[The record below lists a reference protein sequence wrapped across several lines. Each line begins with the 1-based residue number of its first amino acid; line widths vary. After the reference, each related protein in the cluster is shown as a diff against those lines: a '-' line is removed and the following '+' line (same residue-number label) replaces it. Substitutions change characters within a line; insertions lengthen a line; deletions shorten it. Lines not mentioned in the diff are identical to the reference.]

1 MTLKKQLALL
11 AFGASLGLGA
21 SVAAHASE
29 ASDLLGARDA
39 YRQHKDDQLALY
51 ARQLDGSVLGAYPRY
66 WLALRALDRQDSL
79 AMADYLAR
87 ETPSILTEKA
97 RAEWLKWL
105 ARTDQWTRFGQ
116 ELAKQPEAGR
126 DDEIRCDADLWQLSQ
141 GKPSSAPDN
150 RFLDSRA
157 LTDGCLRLLGE
168 LGRRKL
174 VTPSWLLARVHLL
187 EAGGNLTQA
196 RTLAAQAE
204 LGIDAAFDPRLPAS
218 ENSQASEAT
227 LLALLARLRSDPDG
241 VAARLQQQEGV
252 LGPERAQ
259 FLWGQLAL
267 AVAKRQSASQAQ
279 QWFAKSDPKQLTQEQ
294 WEWWARSALR
304 NEQWST
310 LESITAS
317 MPANVAAMPAWRYW
331 RARALKA
338 LGRAPEATP
347 LFAEASR
354 STGFYGVLAQEE
366 LGNTLETA
374 PPANKPA
381 PADFD
386 HVSSAPSVKRARML
400 LDIADRLGRPE
411 LRTDAQREWKWA
423 MRERPDIELLA
434 AAELARRDG
443 WYDIAIDTA
452 ERTKEIHDFSL
463 RYLAPYRDITE
474 RYATQLGVD
483 QAWVYGLIR
492 QESRFVTAAHSGV
505 GASGL
510 MQLMPSTARWV
521 ARKVG
526 LGAYAVN
533 NIDTNIQLGTWYL
546 RYVLQN
552 LGHPVLAT
560 AAYNA
565 GPARARAWQ
574 AGRPLEGAIYAETI
588 PFTETRDYVKK
599 VMANAA
605 YYASSFGHTPL
616 ALKARLGVIAA
627 Q

>member
-11 AFGASLGLGA
+11 AFGTALGFGA
-21 SVAAHASE
+21 ATAHASE
-29 ASDLLGARDA
+29 TSELLGARDA
-39 YRQHKDDQLALY
+39 FRQHKDDQLALY
-51 ARQLDGSVLGAYPRY
+51 ARQLDGSILAVYPRY
-66 WLALRALDRQDSL
+66 WMALRALDRQDSG
-79 AMADYLAR
+79 AVADYLAR
-87 ETPSILTEKA
+87 EAPSVLTEKV
-97 RAEWLKWL
+97 RGDWLKWL
-105 ARTDQWTRFGQ
+105 ARNEQWARFGQ

-126 DDEIRCDADLWQLSQ
+126 DDELRCDADLWQLSQ
-141 GKPSSAPDN
+141 GKLPSAPDN
-150 RFLDSRA
+150 RFLDTRA
-157 LTDGCLRLLGE
+157 QPDGCLRLMEE

-174 VTPSWLLARVHLL
+174 VAPSWLLTRVHLL
-187 EAGGNLTQA
+187 EAGGNLAQA
-196 RTLAAQAE
+196 RSLAAQTE
-204 LGIDAAFDPRLPAS
+204 LGIEPAFDSRGPAS
-218 ENSQASEAT
+218 ANPQAGEAM
-227 LLALLARLRSDPDG
+227 LLALLTHLRSNLDS
-241 VAARLQQQEGV
+241 AAVTLQQQEAM

-267 AVAKRQSASQAQ
+267 LAARRQSMSQAQ
-279 QWFAKSDPKQLTQEQ
+279 QWFARSDAKQLTQEQ
-294 WEWWARSALR
+294 WEWWARAALR
-304 NEQWST
+304 NEQWSA
-310 LESITAS
+310 LEAVTAN
-317 MPANVAAMPAWRYW
+317 MPASVATMPAWCYW

-338 LGRAPEATP
+338 LGREAEATP
-347 LFAEASR
+347 LFAEASH

-366 LGNTLETA
+366 LGNTLEPA
-374 PPANKPA
+374 APANKPA

-386 HVSSAPSVKRARML
+386 RVSSDPAVKRARML
-400 LDIADRLGRPE
+400 LDIADRLARPE
-411 LRTDAQREWKWA
+411 LRTDAHREWKWA

-443 WYDIAIDTA
+443 WYDLAIDTA
-452 ERTKEIHDFSL
+452 ERTKETHDFSL
-463 RYLAPYRDITE
+463 RYLAPYRNITE

-492 QESRFVTAAHSGV
+492 QESRFVTVAHSGV

-510 MQLMPSTARWV
+510 MQLMPATARWV

-565 GPARARAWQ
+565 GPARARAWE

-588 PFTETRDYVKK
+588 PFTETRNYVKK

-605 YYASSFGHTPL
+605 YYASSFGHAPL
-616 ALKARLGVIAA
+616 ALKRRLGMIPA